1 MLHSQMALV
10 RVMLK
15 HCVVNVATGNNRKP
29 KRNRK
34 KVHRITL
41 QVLAPLFQMLSLYE
55 YVKYKE
61 FGKVS
66 MGGGR
71 SGYICNTTNGIKTEK
86 TSDSCRKLLH
96 VSSSTAG
103 MHVAS
108 MRITDTGNVTVVE
121 YQRVIDLLFIILA
134 SLSF

>member
-1 MLHSQMALV
+1 MALV

-29 KRNRK
+29 KRNRQ
-34 KVHRITL
+34 KVHRVTL
-41 QVLAPLFQMLSLYE
+41 QVQ

-66 MGGGR
+66 MRGGR

-103 MHVAS
+103 MHIAS

-121 YQRVIDLLFIILA
+121 YQRDIDLLFIILA

>member
-15 HCVVNVATGNNRKP
+15 DCVVNVATGNNRRP
-29 KRNRK
+29 KSNRQ

-41 QVLAPLFQMLSLYE
+41 QALAPLFQMLSLYE

-66 MGGGR
+66 MRGGR
-71 SGYICNTTNGIKTEK
+71 SGYICNTTNG
-86 TSDSCRKLLH
+86 
-96 VSSSTAG
+96 
-103 MHVAS
+103 
-108 MRITDTGNVTVVE
+108 
-121 YQRVIDLLFIILA
+121 Q
-134 SLSF
+134 LSF